1 MLLQDRIAIVYGAA
15 GSVGGATA
23 RAFARDGAHVVL
35 TGRTRDPL
43 DVVAAEIHTAG
54 GHAEVAVVDALDPE
68 AVDAHAGAVV
78 AEHGRIDI
86 SINATSLRGD
96 LQGTPLRRMTPEDF
110 LLPALTGLR
119 SQFCTTTAAARRM
132 ADAGSGVILTL
143 STSAAALAGRDRRFH
158 ATGGFGVACAAIE
171 ELTRSLAG
179 ELGPYG
185 VRVVCLRP
193 DALPE
198 TWGERTEPVRAA
210 ERFMTDGTALGRMP
224 TLQQVADA
232 AAFAASDRA
241 GAITGAV
248 LNLTCGSIMAG

>member
-1 MLLQDRIAIVYGAA
+1 MLLQDKVAVVYGATGA
-15 GSVGGATA
+15 VGGTTA
-23 RAFARDGAHVVL
+23 RTFAREGAHVVV
-35 TGRTRDPL
+35 TGRRRDPL
-43 DVVAAEIHTAG
+43 DALVAEIQAAG
-54 GHAEVAVVDALDPE
+54 GHAEAAVVDALDADE
-68 AVDAHAGAVV
+68 VDAHVGAVV
-78 AEHGRIDI
+78 AEHGRVDV
-86 SINATSLRGD
+86 SLNATSLRGD
-96 LQGTPLRRMTPEDF
+96 LQGTPLRAMDADDF

-119 SQFCTTTAAARRM
+119 SQFHTTTAAARRM
-132 ADAGSGVILTL
+132 TEAGSGAILTL
-143 STSAAALAGRDRRFH
+143 STSAAVLPGRDRRFH

-179 ELGPYG
+179 EVGPSG

-210 ERFMTDGTALGRMP
+210 ETFMTGGTALDRMP

-241 GAITGAV
+241 GAMTGAV
-248 LNLTCGSIMAG
+248 LDLTCGSVMAR